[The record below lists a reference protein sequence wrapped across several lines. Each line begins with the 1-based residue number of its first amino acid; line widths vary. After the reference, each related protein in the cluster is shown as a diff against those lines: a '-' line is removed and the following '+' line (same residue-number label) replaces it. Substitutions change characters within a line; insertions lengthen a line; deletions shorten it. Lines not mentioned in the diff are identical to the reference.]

1 MIMMH
6 LRHEG
11 EEASRFAE
19 PGRRKERRMNIVS
32 ISSKNIEEG
41 EEKKFVVR
49 QKYRGRGGGKSG
61 RSKYRQIA
69 MLSAMATGSTT
80 C

>member
-19 PGRRKERRMNIVS
+19 PGRRKERRMNIGS

-41 EEKKFVVR
+41 EKKIGVR

>member
-1 MIMMH
+1 
-6 LRHEG
+6 
-11 EEASRFAE
+11 
-19 PGRRKERRMNIVS
+19 MNIGS

-41 EEKKFVVR
+41 EKKIGVR

-80 C
+80 CQGRDAIKVKCLQRWNSNICNASGILSP